1 MLKDKTMTY
10 ISLFSSA
17 GVGCYGFH
25 MEGFECVAT
34 NELLPRRMDV
44 QRVNKKCKLDSGYI
58 PGDITQPTIKQKIY
72 FLGTTTNPV
81 VNKLYPL
88 KSLGRRKQEING
100 LLKKTKQLLLSPK
113 KSIC

>member
-34 NELLPRRMDV
+34 NELLPRRMEV
-44 QRVNKKCKLDSGYI
+44 QRVNQKCRLDTGYI
-58 PGDITQPTIKQKIY
+58 PGDITQPTIKHKIY
-72 FLGTTTNPV
+72 D
-81 VNKLYPL
+81 
-88 KSLGRRKQEING
+88 EINKWKKRHWSKLCGRVVPLSVVG
-100 LLKKTKQLLLSPK
+100 LLRMVW
-113 KSIC
+113 

>member
-34 NELLPRRMDV
+34 NELLPRRMEV
-44 QRVNKKCKLDSGYI
+44 QRVNQKCRLDTGYI
-58 PGDITQPTIKQKIY
+58 PGDITQPTIKHKIY
-72 FLGTTTNPV
+72 D
-81 VNKLYPL
+81 
-88 KSLGRRKQEING
+88 EINKW
-100 LLKKTKQLLLSPK
+100 KKMALVQIVWSSCST
-113 KSIC
+113 